1 MEDSGDHEK
10 ADEVMD
16 VDDVNHDND
25 DQAEEFLRASVS
37 NQENSN
43 IDMTFLRWTQLQ
55 STFWIALDIST
66 SP

>member
-1 MEDSGDHEK
+1 VEDSGDHEK